1 MSDLS
6 EGGIIEGP
14 QSSNIEDQTNDH
26 SGDLESVTDAWAK
39 TTGLTSAKHANPL
52 TMSAVWNLHCLYS
65 LDPSSPGF
73 LRRLYSLF
81 HYDEEELYLSSLQ
94 GSELTRLL
102 DFLDRVCTLF
112 SAFRPATKRALQ
124 TLGAIPSN
132 DDIYLQCLHKLQV
145 ICGHHAA
152 LPPSYFASGEITRV
166 GDHPTVLG
174 GVSDVWEGTCRNKR
188 VSIEHLKIS
197 LNDDQARKKVRV
209 RHGKRSVR
217 VYLRTPIRAA
227 VVHQTGSYVEKAST
241 PKYRPFRR
249 DHDESVADNLEMDAE
264 RNPDGFHQGKSR
276 RKPDQPCESFSP
288 CAWWALI
295 TVSSQ
300 VIGCG

>member
-1 MSDLS
+1 
-6 EGGIIEGP
+6 
-14 QSSNIEDQTNDH
+14 
-26 SGDLESVTDAWAK
+26 
-39 TTGLTSAKHANPL
+39 
-52 TMSAVWNLHCLYS
+52 MSAIWNLHCLYS
-65 LDPSSPGF
+65 LDPSSPDF

-81 HYDEEELYLSSLQ
+81 HCDEEERYLSSIQ

-102 DFLDRVCTLF
+102 DFLDHVCILLT
-112 SAFRPATKRALQ
+112 AFGLATKQALQ
-124 TLGAIPSN
+124 ALDALSPN
-132 DDIYLQCLHKLQV
+132 DDIYLQCLHKLQA
-145 ICGHHAA
+145 ICDHHTV

-166 GDHPTVLG
+166 GNHPTVLG

-227 VVHQTGSYVEKAST
+227 VIHQTGSYVEKAST
-241 PKYRPFRR
+241 PEYCPFRR
-249 DHDESVADNLEMDAE
+249 HHDESVADHLGVDAE
-264 RNPDGFHQGKSR
+264 RNPDGFHRGKSR
-276 RKPDQPCESFSP
+276 RKPDQPCEPFSA

-295 TVSSQ
+295 TVFSQ
-300 VIGCG
+300 VVGCG